1 MTLSRII
8 PASLFG
14 LGIVASAFAD
24 DASLQRCRAMKDST
38 QRLACYDAIP
48 LGVAPVPAPAMAPSP
63 SGTAPAPAAAAPA
76 APASSP
82 TLLQRFGFESRA
94 QPDELPAVEST
105 IPGLFEGW
113 APRSSFKLAN
123 GQVWQ
128 VTDETK
134 RTAYLQNPKVKITRG
149 AFGSFF
155 MEIEGIRTSPRVRRV
170 Q

>member
-1 MTLSRII
+1 MKLSRTI
-8 PASLFG
+8 PASL
-14 LGIVASAFAD
+14 LCLCAAASAFAD
-24 DASLQRCRAMKDST
+24 DASLQRCRALKDSA

-48 LGVAPVPAPAMAPSP
+48 MGVPSAPALAPSQP
-63 SGTAPAPAAAAPA
+63 GAA

-82 TLLQRFGFESRA
+82 TLMQRFGFEGRA
-94 QPDELPAVEST
+94 QPDELPSVEST

-128 VTDETK
+128 VNEETS
-134 RTAYLQNPKVKITRG
+134 RMARLQSPKVKIVRG
-149 AFGSFF
+149 AMGSFF
-155 MEIEGIRTSPRVRRV
+155 MEIEGVSQSPRVRRI

>member
-1 MTLSRII
+1 MKLSRTI
-8 PASLFG
+8 PAFLLC
-14 LGIVASAFAD
+14 LGAAASAFAD
-24 DASLQRCRAMKDST
+24 DASLQRCRAMKDSA

-48 LGVAPVPAPAMAPSP
+48 LGLPAAA
-63 SGTAPAPAAAAPA
+63 APAPAAA

-82 TLLQRFGFESRA
+82 TLLQRFGFEGRA
-94 QPDELPAVEST
+94 QPDELPSVEST

-128 VTDETK
+128 VNEETS
-134 RTAYLQNPKVKITRG
+134 RIAHLQSPKVKIVRG
-149 AFGSFF
+149 AMGSFF
-155 MEIEGIRTSPRVRRV
+155 MEIEGVSQSPRVRRV

>member
-1 MTLSRII
+1 MRLSRTI
-8 PASLFG
+8 PACVLF
-14 LGIVASAFAD
+14 LGAAAGAFAD

-48 LGVAPVPAPAMAPSP
+48 LGVAPAPAVPAASGAAPV
-63 SGTAPAPAAAAPA
+63 AAAPAA

-94 QPDELPAVEST
+94 QPEELPSVEST

-113 APRSSFKLAN
+113 VPRSSFKLAN

-128 VTDETK
+128 VTEETT

-149 AFGSFF
+149 SLGSFF
-155 MEIEGIRTSPRVRRV
+155 MEIEGVRQSPRVRRV

>member
-1 MTLSRII
+1 MTLSRTI
-8 PASLFG
+8 PASLLC
-14 LGIVASAFAD
+14 LGAAVSAFAD
-24 DASLQRCRAMKDST
+24 DAPLQRCRAMKDSA

-48 LGVAPVPAPAMAPSP
+48 LGLPAAPALAPSQP
-63 SGTAPAPAAAAPA
+63 GAPAPAAA

-82 TLLQRFGFESRA
+82 TLLQRFGFEGRA
-94 QPDELPAVEST
+94 QPDELPSVESN

-128 VTDETK
+128 VNEETS
-134 RTAYLQNPKVKITRG
+134 RIAHLQSPKVKIVRG
-149 AFGSFF
+149 ALGSFF
-155 MEIEGIRTSPRVRRV
+155 MEIEGVSQSPRVRRV